1 MDLCIED
8 MDFNKHQIL
17 NLKGE
22 VGFYLLKS
30 YYCISDQILMNTRP
44 QGPNLMYLSQAA
56 ELSTPGSNLESPI

>member
-8 MDFNKHQIL
+8 TDFNKHQIL

-30 YYCISDQILMNTRP
+30 YYWILMN
-44 QGPNLMYLSQAA
+44 LMNYLPPVQILNQWFKVKESWTF
-56 ELSTPGSNLESPI
+56 ESGVGS